1 MEENFNQ
8 ILDKCLDRIAAGEG
22 LEIVLSAYP
31 DYADRLKPLLQS
43 VIQTRRVGNF
53 SINTEVKHTARQ
65 RFEADL
71 AARREKHRVQQP
83 WFSRYL
89 FRPAAMA
96 AVATIVIAA
105 LVVFVTVQTALS
117 PGTEYLVSD
126 ITPVASPDG
135 NFAFLISD
143 EVNAIS
149 QFDNVSVTIAR
160 IGIQQSDEKWIEIV
174 PTDKTVDLT
183 TVPGDAVK
191 VIWQGDI
198 PVDDYKQVFIYVDN
212 VTGFLKGESEATEIK
227 LPSRKLH
234 LAIPFTT
241 SETSLTS
248 FTYDLTVFATGSVKN
263 SKYILKPQIGE
274 SGITKESVPPAATK
288 KNQDNNPEINGKANS
303 NSENSSEENNPKEDK
318 TKEEKTKVDNTK
330 EANIKEDKTKEVKTR
345 ENKVKESKT
354 KTTKEDNGGDI
365 EEDE

>member
-1 MEENFNQ
+1 MEENFGR
-8 ILDKCLDRIAAGEG
+8 ILDKCLDRIAAGED
-22 LEIVLSAYP
+22 LDIVLSAYP
-31 DYADRLKPLLQS
+31 DYAERLKPLLQS
-43 VIQTRRVGNF
+43 VMQTSRVGYF
-53 SINTEVKHTARQ
+53 PINTEVKRTARQ

-71 AARREKHRVQQP
+71 AARREKQRVQQP

-89 FRPAAMA
+89 LRPAAMA
-96 AVATIVIAA
+96 AVATVVIAA

-117 PGTEYLVSD
+117 PGTEYLVSE

-248 FTYDLTVFATGSVKN
+248 FTYDLK
-263 SKYILKPQIGE
+263 IL
-274 SGITKESVPPAATK
+274 
-288 KNQDNNPEINGKANS
+288 
-303 NSENSSEENNPKEDK
+303 
-318 TKEEKTKVDNTK
+318 
-330 EANIKEDKTKEVKTR
+330 NI
-345 ENKVKESKT
+345 S
-354 KTTKEDNGGDI
+354 
-365 EEDE
+365 